1 MNWYL
6 EVLKKYAVFEGRSR
20 RKEYWMF
27 ILFTTLISLFL
38 AFFDGMVGLFSEE
51 MGIGVLGGIYTLLVL
66 LPSLAVTVRRLH
78 DIGRSGW
85 WVLIAFIPLVGV
97 LVLFVFMLLDS
108 KPGENQYGNNPKQ
121 EALAS

>member
-38 AFFDGMVGLFSEE
+38 AFFDGMIGLFSEE

-85 WVLIAFIPLVGV
+85 WVLMAFIPLVGV